1 MRSAKTQS
9 GLSLIELMIAILIGA
24 IVIAAVIQIFL
35 GVRETYQVQEAKSR
49 MQENG
54 RFAVQ
59 ILSRNLMEAGY
70 YGCATRTGII
80 ANNTLNNSN
89 DYRWDFTT
97 GIEGLEATGPDT
109 WSPALDSSITSPLS
123 GSDILTVRGSQEPT
137 YLVSAHGGGDI
148 QIETNNG
155 LDNGDIVMVT
165 DCENA
170 AVFQITSAN
179 PDGSGIL
186 SNGTGSG
193 SPGNSIST
201 LGRDYVGG
209 WVNPVASTSY
219 YIRDPNRGGPPSLYR
234 RISGNNAEELV
245 EGVEAMQ
252 VLYGEDTNA
261 DGSADTYRNANAVVD
276 WQAVV
281 SVQFELLLVSLEDN
295 LTVDGPQLYN
305 FNGNTDIN
313 PNDGRLR
320 SVFSRTVTLRNR
332 VP

>member
-1 MRSAKTQS
+1 MKPSKSQS
-9 GLSLIELMIAILIGA
+9 GLSLIELMIAILVGA
-24 IVIAAVIQIFL
+24 ILIAAVIQIFL
-35 GVRETYQVQEAKSR
+35 SVRETYQVQEAKSR

-70 YGCATRTGII
+70 YGCASRTGIVV
-80 ANNTLNNSN
+80 NNTLNNAN
-89 DYRWDFTT
+89 DYRWDFAT
-97 GIEGLEATGPDT
+97 GIEGLEATADT
-109 WSPALDSSITSPLS
+109 WSPALDGSISSPLT
-123 GSDILTVRGSQEPT
+123 GSDILTIRNSQEPT
-137 YLVSAHGGGDI
+137 YLVVGTEANNI
-148 QIETNNG
+148 QIAANHG
-155 LDNGDIVMVT
+155 LDADEIVMVS

-170 AVFQITSAN
+170 AIFRITSV
-179 PDGSGIL
+179 
-186 SNGTGSG
+186 SNGTLEHDG
-193 SPGNSIST
+193 IS
-201 LGRDYVGG
+201 LGRDYQGG
-209 WVNPVASTSY
+209 WINPVAATSF

-234 RISGNNAEELV
+234 RISGSNAEELV

-261 DGSADTYRNANAVVD
+261 DGSADRYRNANAVAD
-276 WQAVV
+276 WQTVV
-281 SVQFELLLVSLEDN
+281 SVQFELLMVSLEDN
-295 LTVDGPQLYN
+295 LTVDGPQLYD